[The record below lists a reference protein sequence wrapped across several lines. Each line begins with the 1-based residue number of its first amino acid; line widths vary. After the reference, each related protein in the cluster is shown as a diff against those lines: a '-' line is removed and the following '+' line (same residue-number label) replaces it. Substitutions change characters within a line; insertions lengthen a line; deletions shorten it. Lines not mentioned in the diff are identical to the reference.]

1 MLSFVNWL
9 GAKMVDLPDR
19 RAQARY
25 DIALAA
31 AQRWASRRQTRE
43 DNITDVKLGGA
54 GAADS
59 ADRQVQYKTREDRL
73 DKARVL
79 SANGLLS
86 RALERRIGPSLDFD
100 RYPPSEQARL
110 AGRPVARITQ
120 GDGKELAPVAI
131 ATGFLIARGLLL
143 TNHHVLPSAGE
154 ASGLFANFLYDYN
167 DRGVATGRYYPLA
180 PDAFFH
186 ADELL
191 DFALVAVEE
200 GESATL
206 DDLGVVP
213 LIEATPKILVG
224 QPVNIIQHPDGQ
236 GKTYAIRENRLVDVL
251 DSGFLHYETDT
262 LGGSSGS
269 PAFSQNWELVALHH
283 SGVPRV
289 ENDRILDRAGKEW
302 DPEKQNDDDIDWI
315 ANEGV
320 RVSTMVAALKAV
332 RMDTPARQARL
343 DELLRTTGDPL
354 QTVEKIANQAGLA
367 PSNPILSQPGA
378 ADVAQN
384 IFNFSGPV
392 TINIQGPTVMTSA
405 AADVVVTAK
414 PVGALEKRQL
424 FDPNYAKRDGYQD
437 DFLGVTIP
445 IPGVGEARLEEM
457 YRDSKGGIVVLPY
470 HHYSLAMNEKRRLC
484 MWTASNADY
493 SDNVRDERPRADF
506 GGEDWRLDPR
516 VPESLQ
522 IQDADFYKPAGR
534 IDRGHIVRR
543 DDNCW
548 GVDNSGFDEIAYAN
562 ADTYHWTNCTPQHEA
577 FNQEQAKKPEYKG
590 VPGIWGGLEM
600 LVAKS
605 LAKNDRKASIFAGP
619 VLDNRNDPSADFGKG
634 PIQYPSRFWKIIMIN
649 DKIAGLMAYGFILDQ
664 GPVLTR
670 YGIERIDVSR
680 FAAQQV
686 PVTAIEAATGLIFDP
701 AIHVADVMKDQT
713 GQVLASLDEVQH
725 TLAAPLPEVQPAQ
738 V

>member
-1 MLSFVNWL
+1 MLSFVDWL
-9 GAKMVDLPDR
+9 GARMVDLPDR
-19 RAQARY
+19 RAKARY

-31 AQRWASRRQTRE
+31 AQRWASRGQTRE
-43 DNITDVKLGGA
+43 DNIADVNLGGA

-59 ADRQVQYKTREDRL
+59 ADRQIDYKVREDRL

-100 RYPPSEQARL
+100 RYPPSEQARQ

-154 ASGLFANFLYDYN
+154 AQGLFANFLYDYN
-167 DRGVATGRYYPLA
+167 ERGVATGRYCPLA
-180 PDAFFH
+180 PEAFFY
-186 ADELL
+186 ADEAL
-191 DFALVAVEE
+191 DFALVAVEPAD
-200 GESATL
+200 GAAL

-236 GKTYAIRENRLVDVL
+236 GKTYAIRANRLVDIL
-251 DSGFLHYETDT
+251 DTGFLHYETDT
-262 LGGSSGS
+262 LGGASGA

-289 ENDRILDRAGKEW
+289 ENDRILDRQGREW

-320 RVSTMVAALKAV
+320 RVSAMVSALKAV
-332 RMDTPARQARL
+332 KMDTPVRQARL
-343 DELLRTTGDPL
+343 DELLKTTGDPL
-354 QTVEKIANQAGLA
+354 QMVERIANQAGLP
-367 PSNPILSQPGA
+367 PSNPTHTQPGNT
-378 ADVAQN
+378 DVAQN

-392 TINIQGPTVMTSA
+392 TINIQGPTVMASA
-405 AADVVVTAK
+405 TADVVVAAK
-414 PVGALEKRQL
+414 PIGALEKRQL
-424 FDPNYAKRDGYQD
+424 FDPNYATRDGYQD
-437 DFLGVTIP
+437 DFLGLKIP
-445 IPGVGEARLEEM
+445 TPTVGAGRLDEM
-457 YRDSKGGIVVLPY
+457 YRDRKGQIIELPY
-470 HHYSLAMNEKRRLC
+470 HHFSLAMNEKRRLC

-493 SDNVRDERPRADF
+493 SENVRDERPRADF

-516 VPESLQ
+516 VPDSLQ

-548 GVDNSGFDEIAYAN
+548 GVDNSSFDEIAFAN

-619 VLDNRNDPSADFGKG
+619 ILDNRNDPNADFGKG

-664 GPVLTR
+664 GPVLAR
-670 YGIERIDVSR
+670 FGIERIDVSR
-680 FAAQQV
+680 FAAHQV
-686 PVTAIEAATGLIFDP
+686 PIDDIEAATGLTFDQ
-701 AIHVADVMKDQT
+701 AIHDADVMK
-713 GQVLASLDEVQH
+713 GQDSHA
-725 TLAAPLPEVQPAQ
+725 LAALEEVKHTPTVAVPDVQPAQ